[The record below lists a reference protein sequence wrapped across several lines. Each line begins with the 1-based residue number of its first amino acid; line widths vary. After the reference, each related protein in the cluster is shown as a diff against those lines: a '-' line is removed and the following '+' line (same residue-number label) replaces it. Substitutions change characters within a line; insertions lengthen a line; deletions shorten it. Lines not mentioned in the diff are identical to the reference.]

1 MMEGANPFSNVVQPL
16 TDGEFIT
23 THPQDKAGP
32 TLKTGE
38 DLLKTAKV
46 IESQVRFARKTGN
59 RIWLEKLQRLAS
71 QMIAQ
76 VGEYLKKAI
85 ELAIYKFVVELCA
98 MIMSALLSAW
108 TKKGGK
114 PMDITT
120 SGVFYNS
127 GGAPQPQQ
135 SQGFATTRHDNNPF
149 GDWGNTSRNVVGAW

>member
-1 MMEGANPFSNVVQPL
+1 MEDNNPFKDVVSPL
-16 TDGEFIT
+16 TSEEFVT
-23 THPQDKAGP
+23 THTKDKAGP

-38 DLLKTAKV
+38 DLLKTAKI
-46 IESQVRFARKTGN
+46 IENQARFAKKTRN

-71 QMIAQ
+71 QMMAQ

-127 GGAPQPQQ
+127 GGTAQPQQ